1 MGGSPRGEDPEA
13 GGRGGAG
20 ADGGEGEVM
29 KSHLAVEVGA
39 GDGPLQCVCRG
50 RNTRVGMI
58 AVVVVTA
65 VVLGSVLPG
74 GWFKDAS
81 PKADAPV
88 RAAAPA
94 EATALPAA
102 THDHDHEHDHG
113 HDHEHKHEHKFVTAG
128 WCATYANT
136 ECWAP
141 VEGADP
147 QCEGVEMQNEC
158 MEEALDGFDQVS
170 MGYMASKIFD
180 PFPPSDDQ
188 AARDITCSDGP
199 MCPSGGRTNIW
210 SPPGKCPVVASKK
223 YITLGGDGLGTCGEP
238 LGAEVLTGLVNAQD
252 ANGVDLDLEGCMECK
267 DTWQGTAA
275 NAKSAGLAVQITPFG
290 SAADDGVVLPWLLN
304 NPDKWDSVALMLYG
318 SSMMGDGWE
327 VCCCSATEAPT
338 AAAPCGKTYA
348 HIKKWLDSGLP
359 KHKILLGV
367 TVVGL
372 ERYMV
377 DFFADIVATHKLGG
391 MAYWKA
397 STAPAMGLMPSY
409 DAHIGP
415 APACPPAGPMCA
427 A

>member
-13 GGRGGAG
+13 GAAGGG
-20 ADGGEGEVM
+20 GDGE
-29 KSHLAVEVGA
+29 AEVGA
-39 GDGPLQCVCRG
+39 GGGGELL
-50 RNTRVGMI
+50 VGGALRSRYVRIGLI
-58 AVVVVTA
+58 AVVVA
-65 VVLGSVLPG
+65 GAAGGVLPSLVPSLG
-74 GWFKDAS
+74 GGR
-81 PKADAPV
+81 KADSPAAAGPSPVPAP
-88 RAAAPA
+88 APGPAPA
-94 EATALPAA
+94 EAPGPAPA
-102 THDHDHEHDHG
+102 PAPAPTTHE
-113 HDHEHKHEHKFVTAG
+113 FVTAG

-141 VEGADP
+141 IKGADP

-158 MEEALDGFDQVS
+158 MVEAMSEFDQVS

-180 PFPPSDDQ
+180 PFPPGNDQ
-188 AARDITCSDGP
+188 ASREITCSDGP

-210 SPPGKCPVVASKK
+210 SAPGKCPITAPKK
-223 YITLGGDGLGTCGEP
+223 YITLGGDGLGTCGEA
-238 LGAEVLTGLVNAQD
+238 LEAEVLTGLVNAQD

-267 DTWQGTAA
+267 DTWQGTAE

-290 SAADDGVVLPWLLN
+290 SAADDGVLMPWLLD
-304 NPDKWDSVALMLYG
+304 NPDKWDTVALMLYG
-318 SSMMGDGWE
+318 ASMEGDGWE
-327 VCCCSATEAPT
+327 ICCCSPTEAPT
-338 AAAPCGKTYA
+338 AAAPCGKTYS

-377 DFFADIVATHKLGG
+377 DFFADIVYTHKLGG

-397 STAPAMGLMPSY
+397 SSAPAAGLLPSY
-409 DAHIGP
+409 GA
-415 APACPPAGPMCA
+415 APPLQCPPAGQVCA